1 MTPHCRRNK
10 PRRRSGL
17 RGLLAATL
25 LAAATTPV
33 AGQGDADKA
42 LVVKAAVIHLGDG
55 RTVEGGAIV
64 IRGGRIAAVGSGV
77 EIPADA
83 TVIELAGA
91 NVTPGLI
98 DANAAVDSYD
108 LMPTPTLSLGHA
120 PSPGSAAA
128 SSDVEVEGG
137 DKGEHGGAGD
147 HTHAHVHSAD
157 PATVTAGAGFGYLS
171 ADAHVE
177 AGYDHSSCFLCGGA
191 LMHDELTTAAGVRV
205 GLSQT
210 EHAAEVIPHTRALDA
225 IDLNAPDFSRLLS
238 QGVTTV
244 YVGGDPGAV
253 ISSRGAILRTGGDA
267 ASRVVKPESA
277 VRAVMGSDS
286 YRVGAGNRLPFRGP
300 ASMYTRRPTTRMGV
314 AWVFR
319 KAFYDAQRWADGV
332 GIHGAD
338 APPVEAMP
346 YLIGVLKGE
355 IPLRIQ
361 ARMQHDIEAA
371 LRLSD
376 ELGLSFT
383 LEEGTQAYEC
393 LGALKDRGVPVVFG
407 PIYEQAPGRRG
418 WSGEAAGARLHTFK
432 ALLDA
437 GIETALSAQ
446 ELRDED
452 GLARQA
458 MYARRFGAEL
468 DDVVRSVT
476 ATPAKLLGIDGDTGT
491 IEAGKR
497 ADVIVWSGAPFAA
510 TSRPVVVVVGGR
522 VQVDRRP
529 G

>member
-1 MTPHCRRNK
+1 M
-10 PRRRSGL
+10 

-25 LAAATTPV
+25 LAAATRPV

-42 LVVKAAVIHLGDG
+42 LVVKAAVVHLGDG
-55 RTVEGGAIV
+55 RTVEGGVIV
-64 IRGGRIAAVGSGV
+64 MRGGRIAAVGSGV

-91 NVTPGLI
+91 SVTPGLI

-120 PSPGSAAA
+120 SPPGSATAA
-128 SSDVEVEGG
+128 RDVEVEGG
-137 DKGEHGGAGD
+137 DKGEHGGASD

-157 PATVTAGAGFGYLS
+157 PATVAAGAGFGYLS

-177 AGYDHSSCFLCGGA
+177 AGYDHSSCLMCGGA
-191 LMHDELTTAAGVRV
+191 LVHDELTSAAGVRI

-361 ARMQHDIEAA
+361 ARMQHDIEVA

-393 LGALKDRGVPVVFG
+393 LDALKDRGVPVVFG

-522 VQVDRRP
+522 IQVDRRP

>member
-1 MTPHCRRNK
+1 MTLHCRRNK
-10 PRRRSGL
+10 PRRRRGL
-17 RGLLAATL
+17 RGLLAVTL
-25 LAAATTPV
+25 LAAGTAPV

-42 LVVKAAVIHLGDG
+42 LAIKAAVVHLGDG
-55 RTVEGGAIV
+55 RTVEGGVIV
-64 IRGGRIAAVGSGV
+64 MRGGRIAAVGSGV

-83 TVIELAGA
+83 TVIDITGA
-91 NVTPGLI
+91 SVTPGLI
-98 DANAAVDSYD
+98 DANVAVDSYD

-120 PSPGSAAA
+120 PPPGVAAA
-128 SSDVEVEGG
+128 SEVEIEGG
-137 DKGEHGGAGD
+137 DEGGHGSAGD

-157 PATVTAGAGFGYLS
+157 PATVTAGVGFGYLS

-177 AGYDHSSCFLCGGA
+177 AGYDHSSCLMCGGA
-191 LMHDELTTAAGVRV
+191 LVHDELTSAAGVRV

-253 ISSRGAILRTGGDA
+253 ISSRGAILRTGGDV

-277 VRAVMGSDS
+277 VRGVMGSDS

-338 APPVEAMP
+338 APPEEAMP

-361 ARMQHDIEAA
+361 ARMQHDIETA

-393 LGALKDRGVPVVFG
+393 LDALKDRGVPVVFG

-476 ATPAKLLGIDGDTGT
+476 ATPAKLLGIEGDTGT